1 MGNTVM
7 DYSNVLPPQN
17 PNVKTVTYGLHIV
30 FGFLIQPEQTTFSYS
45 SVLEAAV
52 DDTGNVCV
60 DADEWNLTPLMSL
73 LEAAVDDT
81 GKVCVCVWTL
91 TSETIAR

>member
-52 DDTGNVCV
+52 DDTG
-60 DADEWNLTPLMSL
+60 
-73 LEAAVDDT
+73 
-81 GKVCVCVWTL
+81 KVCVCVWTL
-91 TSETIAR
+91 TSETIAPWLF